1 MNRSFQS
8 TNIFKVIG
16 FVGLILIGGV
26 WLYPNYLYNPQNEAF
41 DVEKVS
47 DLQNLFEEQQSGV
60 MVYTY
65 GNVTRILADDNKGSR
80 HQRFIFTTSDG
91 LSLLVAHNIDL
102 GFRIPLKIGDQI
114 VIYGQYEWNNK
125 GGIIHWTHHD
135 PKNQHPGGWI
145 IHNNVKY
152 E

>member
-16 FVGLILIGGV
+16 FVALILVGGV
-26 WLYPNYLYNPQNEAF
+26 WLHPNYLYNPQNEAF

-80 HQRFIFTTSDG
+80 HQRFIFTTIDG

-102 GFRIPLKIGDQI
+102 ALRIPLKIGDQI

>member
-16 FVGLILIGGV
+16 FVALILVGGV
-26 WLYPNYLYNPQNEAF
+26 WLYSNSLYNPQNDAF

-80 HQRFIFTTSDG
+80 HQRFIFSTIDG

>member
-1 MNRSFQS
+1 MNRSLQS

-16 FVGLILIGGV
+16 FVALILVGGV
-26 WLYPNYLYNPQNEAF
+26 WLYPNYLYDPQNEAA
-41 DVEKVS
+41 DVDKLS
-47 DLQNLFEEQQSGV
+47 DLQSLFEEQQSGV
-60 MVYTY
+60 MVYTF

-80 HQRFIFTTSDG
+80 HQRFILTTTDG

-102 GFRIPLKIGDQI
+102 ALRIPLKIDDQI
-114 VIYGQYEWNNK
+114 VLYGQYEWNNK

-135 PKNQHPGGWI
+135 PENQHPGGWI